1 MFREVLQL
9 LEFHLPPLSLA
20 DAAEEN
26 PDGEDGS
33 DDAEDDER
41 DVAAVGRVVQVRVEV
56 AQVADGDHFHRL
68 SVQLQAVLHQLL
80 APGVSQEGEE

>member
-1 MFREVLQL
+1 MLRKVLQL
-9 LEFHLPPLSLA
+9 LEFHLPPLPLA
-20 DAAEEN
+20 DSAEEN

-41 DVAAVGRVVQVRVEV
+41 DVAAVGRVVEVRVEV

-80 APGVSQEGEE
+80 APRVSQEGEN